1 MSATPMPAPTAATAV
16 DPDEAAQIALDR
28 RSALPAGLA
37 ALAEASYLYVPAHL
51 LAVDAANV
59 SGGPFANAWAFVAIM
74 AASVVVLTRL
84 RRFKAGVTIAAGAT
98 ICLGVVQ
105 ATVWG
110 QTDLAGTV
118 ATVLIALVIGLRVVA
133 LSLRDWRNPFRESFV
148 VGSIALLL
156 EAAFAGNHP
165 EFQGVVTPMVLL
177 FFVSAL
183 GSRAASI
190 RLARPLPLEP
200 SPDESEAGRRWFRT
214 TFLVLGG
221 LGLLLGVSVAFGG
234 EHGGIAAIGHV
245 VLTAVGQIVGF
256 VILVVARVLLGPLNA
271 VLSRLHIDL
280 RAFKQLADTLNAFG
294 QNAQH
299 TGSGSGNVLER
310 LLGLAVL
317 VALGFLLV
325 RAMRRHFQLLDREGP
340 ETSDVPP
347 PEASPL
353 GPRGR
358 LRRRAALRREM
369 PADTVRRW
377 YAEALLML
385 ERRGLAKPPASTPA
399 EFLQDVRG
407 VYPECGPEFAVL
419 TRAYEEVRYGSRTFE
434 RPTLDRL
441 EAHRL
446 QLMGA
451 LHRAK
456 KLEPTGGES

>member
-1 MSATPMPAPTAATAV
+1 MSAAATPAAPV
-16 DPDEAAQIALDR
+16 DENEVLQLALDR

-37 ALAEASYLYVPAHL
+37 AVAEAAYLYLPVHL

-59 SGGPFANAWAFVAIM
+59 TGGPFANAWAFVAIM
-74 AASVVVLTRL
+74 GAGVVVLTRL
-84 RRFKAGVTIAAGAT
+84 RRFKVGVTIAAAAT
-98 ICLGVVQ
+98 VLVGVAQ

-110 QTDLAGTV
+110 QTDLTGAV
-118 ATVLIALVIGLRVVA
+118 ATVLIALVVGLRVVS

-148 VGSIALLL
+148 VGSVALLL
-156 EAAFAGNHP
+156 EAAFAGNHR
-165 EFQGVVTPMVLL
+165 EVQDVVVPLTLL
-177 FFVSAL
+177 FFLAAL

-200 SPDESEAGRRWFRT
+200 SLGEAEAGKRWFRS

-221 LGLLLGVSVAFGG
+221 LGLLLGVAVALGG
-234 EHGGIAAIGHV
+234 ENGGIAAVGQV
-245 VLTAVGQIVGF
+245 VLTAVGSVVGF
-256 VILVVARVLLGPLNA
+256 VVLVVARVLLGPLNA

-280 RAFKQLADTLNAFG
+280 SAFRQLAETLNAFG

-299 TGSGSGNVLER
+299 TGSSAGNVVER
-310 LLGLAVL
+310 LVGLAVL

-340 ETSDVPP
+340 ELSDVPP
-347 PEASPL
+347 PDASPL

-358 LRRRAALRREM
+358 FRRRAALRREM

-385 ERRGLAKPPASTPA
+385 ERRGLTKPPASTPA
-399 EFLQDVRG
+399 EFLEDVRG
-407 VYPECGPEFAVL
+407 TYPECGPEFAVL
-419 TRAYEEVRYGSRTFE
+419 TRAYEEVRYGSRAFE
-434 RPTLDRL
+434 KPAL
-441 EAHRL
+441 EGLEVHRL

-456 KLEPTGGES
+456 KLEPIGGES